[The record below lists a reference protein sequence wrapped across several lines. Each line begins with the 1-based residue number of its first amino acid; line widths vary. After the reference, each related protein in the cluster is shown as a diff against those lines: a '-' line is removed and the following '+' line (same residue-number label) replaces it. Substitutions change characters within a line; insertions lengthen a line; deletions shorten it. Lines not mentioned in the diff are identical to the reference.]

1 MPKAQFE
8 DLELYYEIHGEG
20 EPVLL
25 VAGLGGVG
33 SYWQP
38 QIKAFSDK
46 YQVILHDHRGSG
58 QSTHSRIQ
66 YSIEQMADDVV
77 RLMDKLKIE
86 RAHVVGHSTGAVIGT
101 VMAIEHPERLK
112 SVVAYAGWTK
122 ADPFM
127 RRVLEARRTLLTAS
141 GARAY
146 GRCSPIFLYP
156 DWWIN
161 QNAELLEDRETRSI
175 PAMAAPEIGASRIDA
190 LMAFDRTADLHKI
203 RTPTLVLCAKDD
215 FLTPA
220 YFSEELAK
228 SIKGAELV
236 LLDGGGHACSETTP
250 EVFNKVVFDFLS
262 RHA

>member
-1 MPKAQFE
+1 MPKAIF
-8 DLELYYEIHGEG
+8 DDFELYYEVYGDG
-20 EPVLL
+20 EPVIF
-25 VAGLGGVG
+25 VAGLVGVG

-38 QIKAFSDK
+38 QIAAFSEK
-46 YQVILHDHRGSG
+46 YQVLLQDHRGCG
-58 QSTHSRIQ
+58 QSTHSRID

-77 RLMDKLKIE
+77 QLMDKLKIE
-86 RAHVVGHSTGAVIGT
+86 RAHLVGHSTGSVIGQ
-101 VMAIEHPERLK
+101 VIAIEHPERLK
-112 SVVAYAGWTK
+112 SFVAYASWTK

-127 RRVLEARRTLLTAS
+127 RRVFEARRTLLTAS

-146 GRCSPIFLYP
+146 VRSAPLFLYP

-161 QNAELLEDRETRSI
+161 QNEQMLEDRETRSI
-175 PAMAAPEIGASRIDA
+175 PAMPAAEIGASRIDA

-203 RTPTLVLCAKDD
+203 TTPTLVVCAKDD

-236 LLDGGGHACSETTP
+236 LLDGGGHMCSEVTVA
-250 EVFNKVVFDFLS
+250 EFNRVVLEFIS
-262 RHA
+262 RHP